1 MAIKVRK
8 LNDDLYEI
16 ESSTRTNNLTTDEL
30 NAVLDY
36 NSPTVEC
43 TFKGRSC
50 KHVSIDRYGQ
60 DDYGVWFTDDLNDDT
75 SGCSTRGTLLDIL
88 EECRDEVP
96 ARKVMDNSQ
105 RMETIAQF
113 IDIFDDF
120 LDWKGVDIPNDERDD
135 DPCASNIYG
144 TDYGNLSD
152 RLEHLLIRLG
162 MM

>member
-8 LNDDLYEI
+8 LNDDTYEI
-16 ESSTRTNNLTTDEL
+16 ESATRISNITTDEL

-36 NSPTVEC
+36 DSPTIEC

-50 KHVSIDRYGQ
+50 KHVSIDRYGVN
-60 DDYGVWFTDDLNDDT
+60 DYGVWFTDDLDDDT
-75 SGCSTRGTLLDIL
+75 SGCSTRGTLKDIL
-88 EECRDEVP
+88 EEVRDELP
-96 ARKVMDNSQ
+96 PKYMSNTERL
-105 RMETIAQF
+105 ETLGCIIELF
-113 IDIFDDF
+113 EDF
-120 LDWKGVDIPNDERDD
+120 LDEKGIVIPNDEKEQEPDS
-135 DPCASNIYG
+135 ASNIYG